1 MKFPRK
7 IFAALVACFITAAAF
22 AADASPAGTW
32 KWTVGRPG
40 TQAADQT
47 LKLEFNNGRLSGTL
61 LGTQGGQ
68 FQFPDTPISDASF
81 KDGAIHFSVAREA
94 SGLKVTTKYQGKLE
108 GDTITGTSERPNLQG
123 GGAPLTREWNA
134 KRSK

>member
-1 MKFPRK
+1 MKIIRRLL
-7 IFAALVACFITAAAF
+7 AVLLACCITAAAF
-22 AADASPAGTW
+22 AADASPTGTW

-40 TQAADQT
+40 AQATDQT
-47 LKLEFNNGRLSGTL
+47 LKLEFSNGKLAGTL
-61 LGTQGGQ
+61 LGSQGAQ
-68 FQFPDTPISDASF
+68 FQFPDTAISDASF
-81 KDGAIHFSVAREA
+81 KDGVIRFSVTREA

-134 KRSK
+134 KRTK